1 LKHKLLLAS
10 LLVFSRLLAGS
21 VLQAESA
28 RRFHLT
34 GLLTQVDVAHS
45 RVNVSIDDVPG
56 YMDAMPMTYT
66 VTRSP
71 ALKTL
76 RPGQRIAATVVV
88 VNKDNEYLENVVLDD
103 RNKRPK

>member
-10 LLVFSRLLAGS
+10 LLVFSCLLAGS
-21 VLQAESA
+21 VLLAETA

-34 GLLTQVDVAHS
+34 GLLTQVDATHN
-45 RVNVSIDDVPG
+45 RVNVNIDDVPG

-66 VTRSP
+66 VTKSP

-76 RPGQRIAATVVV
+76 RSGQRIAATVVV
-88 VNKDNEYLENVVLDD
+88 TKDNEYLENVVLDD
-103 RNKRPK
+103 KNKRTK